1 MAKNFTF
8 SMLKPGVLQDRQVGR
23 IMAQIEDNG
32 FEIKALKRTQ
42 LTLEDAETF
51 YAIHQ
56 ERPFYEEL
64 CKYMTSGPIVA
75 MVLAKPNAVADF
87 RALIGVTN
95 PAEAAPGTIRKQFG
109 KSIDANAIHG
119 SDSDETAATEIALL
133 FPEWKSD

>member
-8 SMLKPGVLQDRQVGR
+8 SMLKPDVLQDRQVGR
-23 IMAQIEDNG
+23 IIAQIEDNG

-64 CKYMTSGPIVA
+64 CKYMASGPIVA
-75 MVLAKPNAVADF
+75 MVLTKPNAVADF
-87 RALIGVTN
+87 RALIGVTD

-119 SDSDETAATEIALL
+119 SDSDETAATEIELL
-133 FPEWKSD
+133 FPGWESD